1 MEETIICQ
9 SCGEECKRNA
19 NNQKYCTNCRSKM
32 QLERNAAYKK
42 RKAEGSVKGLG
53 YETVCP
59 VCGKTFEKA
68 SGHQKICSE
77 CIASGARPRKKV
89 SELSHEEK
97 HEIYVSNSQLKNKLY
112 DRLSIY
118 VPKGKKEYLHELS
131 ASLDMSLNV
140 FVNQAIEYFEKLI
153 SEDSN
158 EK

>member
-9 SCGEECKRNA
+9 LCGKECKRNA
-19 NNQKYCTNCRSKM
+19 NNQKYCVDCRAKK

-42 RKAEGSVKGLG
+42 RKEDGNVKGVG
-53 YETVCP
+53 SEEVCP
-59 VCGKTFEKA
+59 VCGKTFEKV
-68 SGHQKICSE
+68 SGHQKICHE

-89 SELSHEEK
+89 SELPHEEK
-97 HEIYVSNSQLKNKLY
+97 HEIYVRNSQLQSRLY

-153 SEDSN
+153 SGDSA